1 MEGNKIRMGGKKEL
15 MQLRG
20 IFVQI
25 GSFWRLLKVG
35 GQFYNIEG
43 FLSLLIQFPNRILG
57 IRVVKGIINMTFFLE
72 SPTWNELLV
81 GEQNIGVIVIVELV
95 NGR

>member
-1 MEGNKIRMGGKKEL
+1 MKQQQTVTSHVHGWL
-15 MQLRG
+15 MN
-20 IFVQI
+20 V
-25 GSFWRLLKVG
+25 
-35 GQFYNIEG
+35 
-43 FLSLLIQFPNRILG
+43 PNYL
-57 IRVVKGIINMTFFLE
+57 LE

>member
-1 MEGNKIRMGGKKEL
+1 ME
-15 MQLRG
+15 Q
-20 IFVQI
+20 
-25 GSFWRLLKVG
+25 
-35 GQFYNIEG
+35 NIEYQSG
-43 FLSLLIQFPNRILG
+43 
-57 IRVVKGIINMTFFLE
+57 KGYYKYAFFFQ